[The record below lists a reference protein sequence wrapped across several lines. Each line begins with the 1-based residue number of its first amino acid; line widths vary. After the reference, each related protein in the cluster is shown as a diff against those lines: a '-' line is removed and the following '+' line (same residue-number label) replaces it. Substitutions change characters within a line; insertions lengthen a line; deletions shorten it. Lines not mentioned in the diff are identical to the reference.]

1 MRAVY
6 FVTILF
12 LLIPL
17 SGCIGGD
24 EAVKE
29 TPQVNEYYP
38 DIYDRKDLEWSWK
51 LFNGSKSRAL
61 FSTSCSRSDD

>member
-6 FVTILF
+6 FVTIL

-38 DIYDRKDLEWSWK
+38 DIYDRKI
-51 LFNGSKSRAL
+51 
-61 FSTSCSRSDD
+61 